1 MAKQNPAAQP
11 QEPKGSS
18 TASNKPVHQIRI
30 GRVQC
35 AIWLNE
41 TESGKRHNVTVTR
54 SFRDGENWKS
64 SDSFGPQD
72 IPLVIKALDQA
83 HTWIYQS
90 QQSTE

>member
-1 MAKQNPAAQP
+1 MAKQDPAAQP

-18 TASNKPVHQIRI
+18 TTSNKPVHQIRM
-30 GRVQC
+30 GRVHC

-54 SFRDGENWKS
+54 SFRDGETWKS

-72 IPLVIKALDQA
+72 IPLAKLADQT
-83 HTWIYQS
+83 HTWIVQKH
-90 QQSTE
+90 QEAE